1 MIHIYNVDNT
11 NFSVNGDCILFPS
24 SAEIN
29 VEINDQWQAEIVQ
42 PLDEEQRWKY
52 IKEGAVL
59 KMPSFNGEQLFRIKS
74 VSKTDTEV
82 TATAEPI
89 FMDSMGDCFLVDV
102 RPTDKTGQQALDIM
116 TAPNGK
122 YSGESNISTVNTA
135 YYQDKNLIEAINGDD
150 ENSFI
155 NRWGGEIEFD
165 NFTVKI
171 NYRLGEDRGIELRYG
186 KNIPVDGFTYEA
198 DISEIV
204 TRIYPKAY
212 NGHKMSGNG
221 YVDSLLID
229 NYPTVHATAVT
240 FSDVK
245 MREDAGDDDE
255 ENGVVI
261 CDNQE
266 ELDAALTQRCND
278 QFAAGIDKPK
288 VTINADMVLLAN
300 TEQYKDYKTL
310 ETVSLGD
317 TVHCINSHLGIKY
330 DARVIALT
338 YDSVLKQIES
348 VTIGDAEYNYF
359 NNLTSGVSVA
369 TANAATAANNAQAA
383 ANTADTAAKGANDAA
398 SAATE
403 AAEIAQTAAGNANTA
418 ADNADKATTAASN
431 AAKAANDAAAAAGTA
446 TGDASAATEAAKQA
460 AQAANTAAGAA
471 NSAAQGANTAKDA
484 ANTAADQATEAAGQ
498 ATDAATAANTAADNA
513 NSKASAAN
521 TAANSANSA
530 AAAANQAKQDADTAA
545 DSANAAAEQANSAA
559 GAATT
564 AATNATNAAKSAND
578 AADAATTAAGQANT
592 AKDAANTAAA
602 NANNKASTANT
613 AATAANNA
621 AKAANDAASAANT
634 AAGTAN
640 SAASAADSAADNAME
655 ATRNANGAAGSAN
668 TAATHANQA
677 AKDANDATDSANSA
691 ATNAIAATNTAQ
703 NSAADAQEATRNANS
718 AATAANNAAKAAN
731 DAISGN
737 KFTFSGG
744 VTGEDGTHRMA
755 TSWDGSRVIVG
766 VDNNAAVK
774 KLIAVGDAEVADTGW
789 IDAWASSNWR
799 SDTNFLTKIRKVG
812 RVVNIIIDLTARIN
826 LNISSESSAALV
838 LYSINSQMT
847 PSVWWQQPIHTV
859 QGKQVFLKMLQDGG
873 NGLNIRVWGEN
884 MTAGDRIMTTITY
897 MV

>member
-1 MIHIYNVDNT
+1 MIQIYELSNT
-11 NFSVNGDCILFPS
+11 NYNMNGDSVLLPMVAKL
-24 SAEIN
+24 SAQIN
-29 VEINDQWQAEIVQ
+29 SAWTATLTHPID
-42 PLDEEQRWKY
+42 DMGRWKY

-74 VSKTDTEV
+74 VSKTDTEI

-171 NYRLGEDRGIELRYG
+171 NYRLGEDRGVELRYG
-186 KNIPVDGFTYEA
+186 KNIPVDGFTYET

-212 NGHKMSGNG
+212 NGYTMSGNG
-221 YVDSLLID
+221 YVDSPLID
-229 NYPTVHATAVT
+229 NYPTAHATAVT

-446 TGDASAATEAAKQA
+446 TGDAAAATKAAEQA

-484 ANTAADQATEAAGQ
+484 ANTAADQAVAAAGQ
-498 ATDAATAANTAADNA
+498 ATAAASAANTAADNA
-513 NSKASAAN
+513 NSKANAAS

-530 AAAANQAKQDADTAA
+530 AEAANQAKQDADSAA
-545 DSANAAAEQANSAA
+545 DSANAAAEQANTAA
-559 GAATT
+559 GAANS
-564 AATNATNAAKSAND
+564 AATNAANATKNANNAAS
-578 AADAATTAAGQANT
+578 AATTAAGT
-592 AKDAANTAAA
+592 ANTAAT
-602 NANNKASTANT
+602 NANDKASAAST

-621 AKAANDAASAANT
+621 AKTANDAAGTANT
-634 AAGTAN
+634 AAGAAN
-640 SAASAADSAADNAME
+640 SAASAADSAADDAME
-655 ATRNANGAAGSAN
+655 ATRNANNAAGDAN
-668 TAATHANQA
+668 TAATHADWATEN
-677 AKDANDATDSANSA
+677 ANDAADSANSA
-691 ATNAIAATNTAQ
+691 AINAIAATNTAQ
-703 NSAADAQEATRNANS
+703 NSASDAQEATRNANS

-737 KFTFSGG
+737 KFTFSSG

-755 TSWDGSRVIVG
+755 TSWDGSRIIVG

-799 SDTNFLTKIRKVG
+799 SDTTFLTKTRKVG

-826 LNISSESSAALV
+826 LSISSESSAALV

-847 PSVWWQQPIHTV
+847 PSVWWQQPVHTV

-873 NGLNIRVWGEN
+873 NGLAIRVWGEN
-884 MTAGDRIMTTITY
+884 LTAGDRIMASITY

>member
-1 MIHIYNVDNT
+1 MIQIYELSNT
-11 NFSVNGDCILFPS
+11 NYNMNGDSVLLPMVAKL
-24 SAEIN
+24 SAQIN
-29 VEINDQWQAEIVQ
+29 SAWTATLTHPID
-42 PLDEEQRWKY
+42 DMGRWKY

-74 VSKTDTEV
+74 VSKTDTEI

-122 YSGESNISTVNTA
+122 YSGESNITAVNTA

-171 NYRLGEDRGIELRYG
+171 NYRLGEDRGVELRYG
-186 KNIPVDGFTYEA
+186 KNIPVDGFTYET

-212 NGHKMSGNG
+212 NGYTMSGNG
-221 YVDSLLID
+221 YVDSPLID
-229 NYPTVHATAVT
+229 NYPTVHAAAVT

-255 ENGVVI
+255 ENGIII
-261 CDNQE
+261 CDNQK

-300 TEQYKDYKTL
+300 TEQYKDYQML

-317 TVHCINSHLGIKY
+317 TIHCINNHLGIRY

-338 YDSVLKQIES
+338 YDSVLKRVES

-418 ADNADKATTAASN
+418 ADNADKATI
-431 AAKAANDAAAAAGTA
+431 
-446 TGDASAATEAAKQA
+446 
-460 AQAANTAAGAA
+460 
-471 NSAAQGANTAKDA
+471 
-484 ANTAADQATEAAGQ
+484 
-498 ATDAATAANTAADNA
+498 
-513 NSKASAAN
+513 
-521 TAANSANSA
+521 
-530 AAAANQAKQDADTAA
+530 
-545 DSANAAAEQANSAA
+545 
-559 GAATT
+559 
-564 AATNATNAAKSAND
+564 
-578 AADAATTAAGQANT
+578 
-592 AKDAANTAAA
+592 
-602 NANNKASTANT
+602 
-613 AATAANNA
+613 AANNA

-691 ATNAIAATNTAQ
+691 AINAIAATNTAQ

-799 SDTNFLTKIRKVG
+799 SDTTFLTKTRKVG

-826 LNISSESSAALV
+826 LNISNESSAALV
-838 LYSINSQMT
+838 LYNINSQMT

-873 NGLNIRVWGEN
+873 NGLAIRVWGEN
-884 MTAGDRIMTTITY
+884 LTAGDRIMATITY

>member
-1 MIHIYNVDNT
+1 MIQIYELSNT
-11 NFSVNGDCILFPS
+11 NYNMNGDSVLLPMVAKL
-24 SAEIN
+24 SAQIN
-29 VEINDQWQAEIVQ
+29 SAWTATLTHPID
-42 PLDEEQRWKY
+42 DMGRWKY

-74 VSKTDTEV
+74 VSKTDTEI

-171 NYRLGEDRGIELRYG
+171 NYRLGEDRGVELRYG
-186 KNIPVDGFTYEA
+186 KNIPVDGFAYET

-212 NGHKMSGNG
+212 NGYTMSGNG
-221 YVDSLLID
+221 YVDSPLID
-229 NYPTVHATAVT
+229 SYPTVHAAAIT

-255 ENGVVI
+255 ENGIII
-261 CDNQE
+261 CDNQT

-300 TEQYKDYKTL
+300 TEQYKDYQML

-317 TVHCINSHLGIKY
+317 TIHCINNHLGIRY

-338 YDSVLKQIES
+338 YDSVLKRVES

-369 TANAATAANNAQAA
+369 TANAATAASNAQAA

-398 SAATE
+398 QAAND
-403 AAEIAQTAAGNANTA
+403 AAGNAQTAAGNANTA
-418 ADNADKATTAASN
+418 ADNANKATTAAN
-431 AAKAANDAAAAAGTA
+431 QAAQAANDAAEAAGTA

-513 NSKASAAN
+513 NSK
-521 TAANSANSA
+521 
-530 AAAANQAKQDADTAA
+530 
-545 DSANAAAEQANSAA
+545 
-559 GAATT
+559 
-564 AATNATNAAKSAND
+564 
-578 AADAATTAAGQANT
+578 
-592 AKDAANTAAA
+592 
-602 NANNKASTANT
+602 
-613 AATAANNA
+613 
-621 AKAANDAASAANT
+621 ASAANT

-838 LYSINSQMT
+838 LYKINSQMT

>member
-24 SAEIN
+24 SAVIS
-29 VEINDQWQAEIVQ
+29 VKINDHWQSEIVQ
-42 PLDEEQRWKY
+42 PLDEENRWKY

-74 VSKTDTEV
+74 VSKTDTEI

-102 RPTDKTGQQALDIM
+102 RPTNKTGQQALDIM

-122 YSGESNISTVNTA
+122 YNGKSNISTVNTA

-150 ENSFI
+150 ENSFV

-171 NYRLGEDRGIELRYG
+171 NYRLGEDRGVELRYG
-186 KNIPVDGFTYEA
+186 KNIPVDGFTYET

-212 NGHKMSGNG
+212 NGHTMSGNG
-221 YVDSLLID
+221 YVDSPLID
-229 NYPTVHATAVT
+229 NYPIVHAASIT

-255 ENGVVI
+255 ENGVII
-261 CDNQE
+261 CDNQA
-266 ELDAALTQRCND
+266 ELDAALKQRCID
-278 QFAAGIDKPK
+278 QFSAGIDQPK
-288 VTINADMVLLAN
+288 VTMNADMVLLAN
-300 TEQYKDYKTL
+300 TEQYKDYQML

-317 TVHCINSHLGIKY
+317 TIHCINNHLGIRY

-338 YDSVLKQIES
+338 YDSVLKRVES

-383 ANTADTAAKGANDAA
+383 ANTADTAAKGANEAA
-398 SAATE
+398 AAATE
-403 AAEIAQTAAGNANTA
+403 AAGNAQTAAGNANTA
-418 ADNADKATTAASN
+418 ADNANKATTAAN
-431 AAKAANDAAAAAGTA
+431 EAAQAANDAAEAAGTA

-498 ATDAATAANTAADNA
+498 AIDAATAANTAADNA

-530 AAAANQAKQDADTAA
+530 AEAANQAKQDADSAA

-559 GAATT
+559 GAAAT

>member
-212 NGHKMSGNG
+212 NGYTMSGNG
-221 YVDSLLID
+221 YVDSPLID

-446 TGDASAATEAAKQA
+446 TGDAAAATKAAEQA

-471 NSAAQGANTAKDA
+471 NSAA
-484 ANTAADQATEAAGQ
+484 
-498 ATDAATAANTAADNA
+498 
-513 NSKASAAN
+513 
-521 TAANSANSA
+521 
-530 AAAANQAKQDADTAA
+530 
-545 DSANAAAEQANSAA
+545 
-559 GAATT
+559 
-564 AATNATNAAKSAND
+564 TNAANATKNANN
-578 AADAATTAAGQANT
+578 AASAATTAAGT
-592 AKDAANTAAA
+592 ANTAAT
-602 NANNKASTANT
+602 NANDKASAAST

-621 AKAANDAASAANT
+621 AKAANDAASTAKS

-640 SAASAADSAADNAME
+640 TAASAADSAADDAME

>member
-1 MIHIYNVDNT
+1 MIQIYELSNT
-11 NFSVNGDCILFPS
+11 NYNMNGDSVLLPMVAKL
-24 SAEIN
+24 SAQIN
-29 VEINDQWQAEIVQ
+29 SAWTATLTHPID
-42 PLDEEQRWKY
+42 DMGRWKY

-74 VSKTDTEV
+74 VSKTDTEI

-155 NRWGGEIEFD
+155 NCWGGEIEFD

-171 NYRLGEDRGIELRYG
+171 NYRLGEDRGVELRYG
-186 KNIPVDGFTYEA
+186 KNIPVDGFTYET

-221 YVDSLLID
+221 YVDSPLID
-229 NYPTVHATAVT
+229 SYPTVHAVAIT

-255 ENGVVI
+255 ENGVII
-261 CDNQE
+261 CDNQA
-266 ELDAALTQRCND
+266 ELDAALKQRCID
-278 QFAAGIDKPK
+278 QFSTGIDQPK

-300 TEQYKDYKTL
+300 TEQYRDYQVL

-317 TVHCINSHLGIKY
+317 TIHCINNHLGIRY

-338 YDSVLKQIES
+338 YDSVLKRVES

-369 TANAATAANNAQAA
+369 TANASAAAGNAQAA
-383 ANTADTAAKGANDAA
+383 ANTADTAAKGAN
-398 SAATE
+398 E
-403 AAEIAQTAAGNANTA
+403 AAGNAQTAAGNANTA
-418 ADNADKATTAASN
+418 ADNANKATTAAN
-431 AAKAANDAAAAAGTA
+431 EAAQAANDAAEAAGTA

-460 AQAANTAAGAA
+460 AQAANTAAGVA

-513 NSKASAAN
+513 NNKASA
-521 TAANSANSA
+521 
-530 AAAANQAKQDADTAA
+530 
-545 DSANAAAEQANSAA
+545 
-559 GAATT
+559 
-564 AATNATNAAKSAND
+564 
-578 AADAATTAAGQANT
+578 
-592 AKDAANTAAA
+592 
-602 NANNKASTANT
+602 ANT

-621 AKAANDAASAANT
+621 AKAANDAASTAKS

-640 SAASAADSAADNAME
+640 TAASAAHSAADDAME

>member
-74 VSKTDTEV
+74 VSKTDTEI

-89 FMDSMGDCFLVDV
+89 FMDAMGDCFLVDV
-102 RPTDKTGQQALDIM
+102 RPTNKTGQQALDIM

-122 YSGESNISTVNTA
+122 YHGQSNISTVNTA

-165 NFTVKI
+165 NFTIKI
-171 NYRLGEDRGIELRYG
+171 NYRLGEDRGVELRYG

-221 YVDSLLID
+221 YVDSPLID
-229 NYPTVHATAVT
+229 NYPTVHAVAIT

-255 ENGVVI
+255 ENGVII
-261 CDNQE
+261 CDNQA
-266 ELDAALTQRCND
+266 ELDAALKQRCID
-278 QFAAGIDKPK
+278 QFSTGIDQPK

-300 TEQYKDYKTL
+300 TEQYKDYQIL

-317 TVHCINSHLGIKY
+317 TIHCVNSHLGIKY

-338 YDSVLKQIES
+338 YDSVLKRVES

-398 SAATE
+398 SAANE
-403 AAEIAQTAAGNANTA
+403 AAGNAQTAAGNANTA
-418 ADNADKATTAASN
+418 ADNANKATTAAN
-431 AAKAANDAAAAAGTA
+431 EAAQAANDAAEAAGTA

-460 AQAANTAAGAA
+460 AQAANTAAGV
-471 NSAAQGANTAKDA
+471 
-484 ANTAADQATEAAGQ
+484 
-498 ATDAATAANTAADNA
+498 
-513 NSKASAAN
+513 
-521 TAANSANSA
+521 
-530 AAAANQAKQDADTAA
+530 
-545 DSANAAAEQANSAA
+545 
-559 GAATT
+559 
-564 AATNATNAAKSAND
+564 
-578 AADAATTAAGQANT
+578 
-592 AKDAANTAAA
+592 
-602 NANNKASTANT
+602 
-613 AATAANNA
+613 
-621 AKAANDAASAANT
+621 
-634 AAGTAN
+634 
-640 SAASAADSAADNAME
+640 
-655 ATRNANGAAGSAN
+655 
-668 TAATHANQA
+668 
-677 AKDANDATDSANSA
+677 
-691 ATNAIAATNTAQ
+691 
-703 NSAADAQEATRNANS
+703 ANS

-755 TSWDGSRVIVG
+755 MSWNGSRVIAG

-774 KLIAVGDAEVADTGW
+774 QLIAVGDTEVADTGW

-838 LYSINSQMT
+838 LYNINSQMT

>member
-24 SAEIN
+24 SAVIS
-29 VEINDQWQAEIVQ
+29 VKINDHWQSEIVQ
-42 PLDEEQRWKY
+42 PLDEENRWKY

-74 VSKTDTEV
+74 VSKTDTEI

-171 NYRLGEDRGIELRYG
+171 NYRLGEDRGVELRYG
-186 KNIPVDGFTYEA
+186 KNIPVDGFTYET

-212 NGHKMSGNG
+212 NGYTMSGNG
-221 YVDSLLID
+221 YVDSPLID
-229 NYPTVHATAVT
+229 NYPTVHAAAIT

-255 ENGVVI
+255 ENGIII
-261 CDNQE
+261 CDNQT

-300 TEQYKDYKTL
+300 TEQYKDYQIL

-317 TVHCINSHLGIKY
+317 AIHCVNSHLGIKY
-330 DARVIALT
+330 NARVIALT
-338 YDSVLKQIES
+338 YDSVLKRVES

-383 ANTADTAAKGANDAA
+383 ANTADTAAKGANEAA
-398 SAATE
+398 AAATE
-403 AAEIAQTAAGNANTA
+403 AASNAQTAAGNANSA
-418 ADNADKATTAASN
+418 ADNADKATTAANN

-498 ATDAATAANTAADNA
+498 AIDAATAANTAADNA
-513 NSKASAAN
+513 NSKA
-521 TAANSANSA
+521 
-530 AAAANQAKQDADTAA
+530 
-545 DSANAAAEQANSAA
+545 NAAS
-559 GAATT
+559 
-564 AATNATNAAKSAND
+564 
-578 AADAATTAAGQANT
+578 
-592 AKDAANTAAA
+592 
-602 NANNKASTANT
+602 T

-621 AKAANDAASAANT
+621 AKAANDAASTAKS

-640 SAASAADSAADNAME
+640 TAASAADSAADDAME

-744 VTGEDGTHRMA
+744 VTGEDGAHRMA

-799 SDTNFLTKIRKVG
+799 SDMNFLTKIRKVG

-838 LYSINSQMT
+838 LYNINSQMT

>member
-171 NYRLGEDRGIELRYG
+171 NYRLGEDRGVELRYG
-186 KNIPVDGFTYEA
+186 KNIPVGGFTYEA
-198 DISEIV
+198 DISEVV

-212 NGHKMSGNG
+212 NGHAMSGNG
-221 YVDSLLID
+221 YVDSPLID
-229 NYPTVHATAVT
+229 SYPTVHAVAIT

-255 ENGVVI
+255 ENGIII
-261 CDNQE
+261 CDNQT

-317 TVHCINSHLGIKY
+317 TVHCINSHLGIRY

-338 YDSVLKQIES
+338 YDSVLKRVES

-369 TANAATAANNAQAA
+369 TANAATAASNAQAA

-398 SAATE
+398 QAAND
-403 AAEIAQTAAGNANTA
+403 AAGNAQTAAGNANTA
-418 ADNADKATTAASN
+418 ADNANKATTAAN
-431 AAKAANDAAAAAGTA
+431 QAAQAANDAAEAAGTA

-498 ATDAATAANTAADNA
+498 AADAATAANTAADNA

-530 AAAANQAKQDADTAA
+530 AAAANQAKQDADSAA

-559 GAATT
+559 GAAAT

-578 AADAATTAAGQANT
+578 AADAATTAAG
-592 AKDAANTAAA
+592 AANTAAA
-602 NANNKASTANT
+602 NANDKASTANT

-755 TSWDGSRVIVG
+755 SSWDGSRVIVG

-826 LNISSESSAALV
+826 LSISSESSAALV

>member
-1 MIHIYNVDNT
+1 MIRIYNVDNT

-102 RPTDKTGQQALDIM
+102 RPTNKTGQQALDIM

-122 YSGESNISTVNTA
+122 YHGQSNISTVNTA

-229 NYPTVHATAVT
+229 SYPTVHAVAIT

-255 ENGVVI
+255 ENGVII
-261 CDNQE
+261 CDNQA
-266 ELDAALTQRCND
+266 ELDAALKQRCID
-278 QFAAGIDKPK
+278 QFSTGIDQPK

-300 TEQYKDYKTL
+300 TEQYKDYQML

-317 TVHCINSHLGIKY
+317 TIHCINNHLGIRY

-338 YDSVLKQIES
+338 YDSVLKRVES

-369 TANAATAANNAQAA
+369 TANASMAASNAQAA

-398 SAATE
+398 SAANE
-403 AAEIAQTAAGNANTA
+403 AAGNAQTAAGNANTA
-418 ADNADKATTAASN
+418 ADNANKATTAAN
-431 AAKAANDAAAAAGTA
+431 EAAQAANDAAEAAGTA

-484 ANTAADQATEAAGQ
+484 ANTAADQAATAAGQ
-498 ATDAATAANTAADNA
+498 AT
-513 NSKASAAN
+513 SAA
-521 TAANSANSA
+521 S
-530 AAAANQAKQDADTAA
+530 
-545 DSANAAAEQANSAA
+545 
-559 GAATT
+559 
-564 AATNATNAAKSAND
+564 
-578 AADAATTAAGQANT
+578 
-592 AKDAANTAAA
+592 AANTAAA
-602 NANNKASTANT
+602 NANDKANAANT

-621 AKAANDAASAANT
+621 AKAANDAARAANT

-691 ATNAIAATNTAQ
+691 AINAIAATNTAQ

-774 KLIAVGDAEVADTGW
+774 ELIAVGDAEVADTGW

-838 LYSINSQMT
+838 LYKINSQMT

>member
-1 MIHIYNVDNT
+1 MIQIYELSNT
-11 NFSVNGDCILFPS
+11 NYNMNGDSVLLPMVAKL
-24 SAEIN
+24 SAQIN
-29 VEINDQWQAEIVQ
+29 SAWTATLTHPID
-42 PLDEEQRWKY
+42 DMGRWKY

-171 NYRLGEDRGIELRYG
+171 NYRLGEDRGVELRHG
-186 KNIPVDGFTYEA
+186 KNIPVDGFTYET

-255 ENGVVI
+255 ENGVII
-261 CDNQE
+261 CDNQA
-266 ELDAALTQRCND
+266 ELDAALKQRCID
-278 QFAAGIDKPK
+278 QFSTGIDQPK

-300 TEQYKDYKTL
+300 TEQYKDYQML

-317 TVHCINSHLGIKY
+317 TIHCINNHLGIRY

-338 YDSVLKQIES
+338 YDSVLKRVES

-369 TANAATAANNAQAA
+369 TANAATAASNAQAA

-398 SAATE
+398 QAAND
-403 AAEIAQTAAGNANTA
+403 AAGNAQTAAGSANTA
-418 ADNADKATTAASN
+418 ADNANKATTAAN
-431 AAKAANDAAAAAGTA
+431 QAAQAANDAAEAAGTA

-484 ANTAADQATEAAGQ
+484 ANTAADQATTAAGQ
-498 ATDAATAANTAADNA
+498 ATSAASAANTAADNA
-513 NSKASAAN
+513 NSKANAAS

-530 AAAANQAKQDADTAA
+530 AEAANQAKQDADSAA

-578 AADAATTAAGQANT
+578 AADAATTAAG
-592 AKDAANTAAA
+592 AANTAAA
-602 NANNKASTANT
+602 NANDKASTANT

-789 IDAWASSNWR
+789 IGSWASSNWV
-799 SDTNFLTKIRKVG
+799 SDGSVSFLATTRRIG
-812 RVVNIIIDLTARIN
+812 NIVCIIFDLTARIN
-826 LNISSESSAALV
+826 ITCPNEGQAKLV
-838 LYSINSQMT
+838 IYQINSGMK
-847 PSVWWQQPIHTV
+847 PSQSWYQPITSF
-859 QGKQVFLKMLQDGG
+859 QGRNHVLFITEDTS
-873 NGLNIRVWGEN
+873 NGLCIKIFGDNLS
-884 MTAGDRIMTTITY
+884 AGDRISGILTY

>member
-1 MIHIYNVDNT
+1 MIQIYELSNT
-11 NFSVNGDCILFPS
+11 NYNMNGDSVLLPMVAKL
-24 SAEIN
+24 SAQIN
-29 VEINDQWQAEIVQ
+29 SAWTATLTHPID
-42 PLDEEQRWKY
+42 DMGRWKY

-74 VSKTDTEV
+74 VSKTDTEI

-122 YSGESNISTVNTA
+122 YSGESNITAVNTA

-171 NYRLGEDRGIELRYG
+171 NYRLGEDRGVELRYG
-186 KNIPVDGFTYEA
+186 KNIPVDGFTYET

-212 NGHKMSGNG
+212 NGYTMSGNG
-221 YVDSLLID
+221 YVDSPLID
-229 NYPTVHATAVT
+229 NYPTVHAAAVT

-255 ENGVVI
+255 ENGIII
-261 CDNQE
+261 CDNQK

-300 TEQYKDYKTL
+300 TEQYKDYQML

-317 TVHCINSHLGIKY
+317 TIHCINNHLGIRY

-338 YDSVLKQIES
+338 YDSVLKRVES

-418 ADNADKATTAASN
+418 ADNADKATI
-431 AAKAANDAAAAAGTA
+431 
-446 TGDASAATEAAKQA
+446 
-460 AQAANTAAGAA
+460 
-471 NSAAQGANTAKDA
+471 
-484 ANTAADQATEAAGQ
+484 
-498 ATDAATAANTAADNA
+498 
-513 NSKASAAN
+513 
-521 TAANSANSA
+521 
-530 AAAANQAKQDADTAA
+530 
-545 DSANAAAEQANSAA
+545 
-559 GAATT
+559 
-564 AATNATNAAKSAND
+564 
-578 AADAATTAAGQANT
+578 
-592 AKDAANTAAA
+592 
-602 NANNKASTANT
+602 
-613 AATAANNA
+613 AANNA

-691 ATNAIAATNTAQ
+691 AINAIAATNTAQ
-703 NSAADAQEATRNANS
+703 NSAADAQKATRNANS

-744 VTGEDGTHRMA
+744 VKGEDGTHRMA

-789 IDAWASSNWR
+789 IGAWASSNWR
-799 SDTNFLTKIRKVG
+799 SDTNFLAKSRKVG
-812 RVVNIIIDLTARIN
+812 RIVNIIIDLTARIN
-826 LNISSESSAALV
+826 LNISSESSAVLV

-873 NGLNIRVWGEN
+873 NGLAIKVWGEN
-884 MTAGDRIMTTITY
+884 ITAGDRIMTTITY

>member
-24 SAEIN
+24 SAVIS
-29 VEINDQWQAEIVQ
+29 VKINDHWQSEIVQ
-42 PLDEEQRWKY
+42 PLDEESRWKY

-74 VSKTDTEV
+74 VSKTDTEI

-122 YSGESNISTVNTA
+122 YSGESNITTVNTA

-171 NYRLGEDRGIELRYG
+171 NYRLGEDRGVELRYG
-186 KNIPVDGFTYEA
+186 KNIPVDGFTYET

-212 NGHKMSGNG
+212 NGYTMSGNG
-221 YVDSLLID
+221 YVDSPLID
-229 NYPTVHATAVT
+229 NYPTVHATAIT

-255 ENGVVI
+255 ENGIII
-261 CDNQE
+261 CDNQA

-278 QFAAGIDKPK
+278 QFAAGVDKPK

-330 DARVIALT
+330 DARVLALT
-338 YDSVLKQIES
+338 YDSVLKRVES

-403 AAEIAQTAAGNANTA
+403 AAESAQTAAGNANAA
-418 ADNADKATTAASN
+418 ADNADKATTAANN

-446 TGDASAATEAAKQA
+446 TGDAAAATEAAEQA

-484 ANTAADQATEAAGQ
+484 ANTAADQATTAAGQ
-498 ATDAATAANTAADNA
+498 ATAAASAANTAADNA
-513 NSKASAAN
+513 NSKANAAN

-530 AAAANQAKQDADTAA
+530 AEAANQAKQDADSAA
-545 DSANAAAEQANSAA
+545 DSANAAAEQANTAA
-559 GAATT
+559 GAANS
-564 AATNATNAAKSAND
+564 AATNAANATKNANNAAA
-578 AADAATTAAGQANT
+578 AATTAAGT
-592 AKDAANTAAA
+592 ANTAAT
-602 NANNKASTANT
+602 NANDKASAAST

-621 AKAANDAASAANT
+621 AKAANDAASTAKS

-640 SAASAADSAADNAME
+640 NAASAAASAADNAME
-655 ATRNANGAAGSAN
+655 ATRNANNAAGDAN
-668 TAATHANQA
+668 TAATHADWATEN
-677 AKDANDATDSANSA
+677 ANDAADSANSA
-691 ATNAIAATNTAQ
+691 AINAISATNTAQ
-703 NSAADAQEATRNANS
+703 NSASDAQEATRNANS

-755 TSWDGSRVIVG
+755 SSWDGSRVIVG

-789 IDAWASSNWR
+789 IDSWASSNWR
-799 SDTNFLTKIRKVG
+799 SDPTFITKIRKVG
-812 RVVNIIIDLTARIN
+812 RVVNLIIDLTARIN
-826 LNISSESSAALV
+826 LNISNESSAALV
-838 LYSINSQMT
+838 LYNINSQMT

-873 NGLNIRVWGEN
+873 NGLAIRVWGEN
-884 MTAGDRIMTTITY
+884 LTAGDRIMATITY

>member
-1 MIHIYNVDNT
+1 MIQIYELSNT
-11 NFSVNGDCILFPS
+11 NYNMNGDSVLLPMVAKL
-24 SAEIN
+24 SAQIN
-29 VEINDQWQAEIVQ
+29 SAWTATLTHPID
-42 PLDEEQRWKY
+42 DMGRWKY

-102 RPTDKTGQQALDIM
+102 RPTNKTGQQALDIM

-122 YSGESNISTVNTA
+122 YHGQSNISTVNTA

-171 NYRLGEDRGIELRYG
+171 NYRLGEDRGVELRYG
-186 KNIPVDGFTYEA
+186 KNIPVGGFTYEA
-198 DISEIV
+198 DISEVV

-212 NGHKMSGNG
+212 NGHAMSGNG
-221 YVDSLLID
+221 YVDSPLID
-229 NYPTVHATAVT
+229 SYPTVHAVAIT

-255 ENGVVI
+255 ENGVII
-261 CDNQE
+261 CDNQA
-266 ELDAALTQRCND
+266 ELDAALTKRCND
-278 QFAAGIDKPK
+278 QFAAGVDQPK

-300 TEQYKDYKTL
+300 TEQYKDYQML

-317 TVHCINSHLGIKY
+317 TIHCINNHLGIRY

-338 YDSVLKQIES
+338 YDSVLKRVES

-369 TANAATAANNAQAA
+369 TANASMAASNAQAA

-398 SAATE
+398 SAANE
-403 AAEIAQTAAGNANTA
+403 AASNAQTAAGNANTA
-418 ADNADKATTAASN
+418 ADNANKATTAAN
-431 AAKAANDAAAAAGTA
+431 QAAQAANDAAEAAGTA

-484 ANTAADQATEAAGQ
+484 ANTAADQAATAAGQ
-498 ATDAATAANTAADNA
+498 AT
-513 NSKASAAN
+513 SAA
-521 TAANSANSA
+521 S
-530 AAAANQAKQDADTAA
+530 
-545 DSANAAAEQANSAA
+545 
-559 GAATT
+559 
-564 AATNATNAAKSAND
+564 
-578 AADAATTAAGQANT
+578 
-592 AKDAANTAAA
+592 AANTAAA
-602 NANNKASTANT
+602 NANDKASAANT

-621 AKAANDAASAANT
+621 AKAANDAARAANT

-691 ATNAIAATNTAQ
+691 AINAIAATNTAQ

-774 KLIAVGDAEVADTGW
+774 KLIAVGDTEVADTGW

-838 LYSINSQMT
+838 LYNINSQMT

-873 NGLNIRVWGEN
+873 NGLAIKVWGEN

>member
-24 SAEIN
+24 SAVIS
-29 VEINDQWQAEIVQ
+29 VKINDHWQSEIVQ
-42 PLDEEQRWKY
+42 PLDKENRWKY

-74 VSKTDTEV
+74 VSKTDTEI

-102 RPTDKTGQQALDIM
+102 RPTNKTGQQALDIM

-122 YSGESNISTVNTA
+122 YSGESNITTVNTA

-171 NYRLGEDRGIELRYG
+171 NYRLGEDRGVELRYG
-186 KNIPVDGFTYEA
+186 KNIPVDGFTYET

-212 NGHKMSGNG
+212 NGHTMSGNG
-221 YVDSLLID
+221 YVDSPLID
-229 NYPTVHATAVT
+229 NYPTVHAASIT

-255 ENGVVI
+255 ENGIII
-261 CDNQE
+261 CDNQK
-266 ELDAALTQRCND
+266 ELDAVLTQRCND
-278 QFAAGIDKPK
+278 QFAAGVDKPK

-317 TVHCINSHLGIKY
+317 TIHCINSHLGIKY

-338 YDSVLKQIES
+338 YDSVLKRVES

-431 AAKAANDAAAAAGTA
+431 AAKAANEAAAAAGTA
-446 TGDASAATEAAKQA
+446 TGDAAAATEAAEQA

-484 ANTAADQATEAAGQ
+484 ANTAADQATTAAGQ
-498 ATDAATAANTAADNA
+498 ATAAASAANTAADNA
-513 NSKASAAN
+513 NSKANAAN

-530 AAAANQAKQDADTAA
+530 AEAANQAKQDADSAA
-545 DSANAAAEQANSAA
+545 DSANAAAEQANTAA
-559 GAATT
+559 GAASS
-564 AATNATNAAKSAND
+564 AATNAANATKNAND
-578 AADAATTAAGQANT
+578 AASAATTAAGQANT
-592 AKDAANTAAA
+592 AAT
-602 NANNKASTANT
+602 NANDKASTANT

-621 AKAANDAASAANT
+621 AKAANDAAGTANT
-634 AAGTAN
+634 AAGAAN
-640 SAASAADSAADNAME
+640 SAASAADSAADDAME
-655 ATRNANGAAGSAN
+655 ATRNANNAAG
-668 TAATHANQA
+668 
-677 AKDANDATDSANSA
+677 D
-691 ATNAIAATNTAQ
+691 
-703 NSAADAQEATRNANS
+703 ANS

-755 TSWDGSRVIVG
+755 SSWDGSRVIVG

-774 KLIAVGDAEVADTGW
+774 ELIAVGDAEVADTGW

-799 SDTNFLTKIRKVG
+799 SDTNFLTKTRKVG
-812 RVVNIIIDLTARIN
+812 RVVNIIIDLTARID
-826 LNISSESSAALV
+826 LNISSESSALLV
-838 LYSINSQMT
+838 LYRINSQMT
-847 PSVWWQQPIHTV
+847 PSVWWQQPVHTV

-873 NGLNIRVWGEN
+873 NGLAIRVWGEN
-884 MTAGDRIMTTITY
+884 LTAGDRIMATITY

>member
-1 MIHIYNVDNT
+1 MIQIYELSNT
-11 NFSVNGDCILFPS
+11 NYNMNGDSVLLPMVAKL
-24 SAEIN
+24 SAQIN
-29 VEINDQWQAEIVQ
+29 SAWTATLTHPID
-42 PLDEEQRWKY
+42 DMGRWKY

-74 VSKTDTEV
+74 VSKTDTEI

-171 NYRLGEDRGIELRYG
+171 NYRLGEDRGVELRYG
-186 KNIPVDGFTYEA
+186 KNIPVDGFTYET

-212 NGHKMSGNG
+212 NGYTMSGNG
-221 YVDSLLID
+221 YVDSPLID
-229 NYPTVHATAVT
+229 NYPTVHATAIT

-261 CDNQE
+261 CDNQT
-266 ELDAALTQRCND
+266 ELDAALKQRCID
-278 QFAAGIDKPK
+278 QFSTGIDQPK

-300 TEQYKDYKTL
+300 TEQYKDYQIL

-317 TVHCINSHLGIKY
+317 TIHCVNSHLGIKY

-338 YDSVLKQIES
+338 YDSVLKRVES
-348 VTIGDAEYNYF
+348 VTIGDTEYNYF

-398 SAATE
+398 QAAND
-403 AAEIAQTAAGNANTA
+403 AAGNAQTAAGNANTA
-418 ADNADKATTAASN
+418 ADNANKATTAAN
-431 AAKAANDAAAAAGTA
+431 QAAQAANDAAEAAGTA

-513 NSKASAAN
+513 NSKA
-521 TAANSANSA
+521 
-530 AAAANQAKQDADTAA
+530 
-545 DSANAAAEQANSAA
+545 NA
-559 GAATT
+559 
-564 AATNATNAAKSAND
+564 
-578 AADAATTAAGQANT
+578 
-592 AKDAANTAAA
+592 
-602 NANNKASTANT
+602 ANT

-621 AKAANDAASAANT
+621 AKTANDAAGTANT
-634 AAGTAN
+634 AAGAAN

-755 TSWDGSRVIVG
+755 MSWNGSRVIAG

-774 KLIAVGDAEVADTGW
+774 QLIAVGDAEVADTGW

-812 RVVNIIIDLTARIN
+812 RVVCIILDLTARIN

-838 LYSINSQMT
+838 LYNINSQMT
-847 PSVWWQQPIHTV
+847 PSVWWQQPVHTV

-884 MTAGDRIMTTITY
+884 ITAGDRIMTTITY

>member
-1 MIHIYNVDNT
+1 MIQIYELSNT
-11 NFSVNGDCILFPS
+11 NYNMNGDSVLLPMVAKL
-24 SAEIN
+24 SAQIN
-29 VEINDQWQAEIVQ
+29 SAWTATLTHPID
-42 PLDEEQRWKY
+42 DMGRWKY

-74 VSKTDTEV
+74 VSKTDTEI

-122 YSGESNISTVNTA
+122 YSGESNITAVNTA

-171 NYRLGEDRGIELRYG
+171 NYRLGEDRGVELRYG
-186 KNIPVDGFTYEA
+186 KNIPVDGFTYET

-212 NGHKMSGNG
+212 NGYTMSGNG
-221 YVDSLLID
+221 YVDSPLID
-229 NYPTVHATAVT
+229 NYPTVHAAAVT

-255 ENGVVI
+255 ENGIII
-261 CDNQE
+261 CDNQK

-300 TEQYKDYKTL
+300 TEQYKDYQML

-317 TVHCINSHLGIKY
+317 TIHCINNHLGIRY

-338 YDSVLKQIES
+338 YDSVLKRVES

-418 ADNADKATTAASN
+418 ADNADKATIAANN

-446 TGDASAATEAAKQA
+446 TGDAAAATKAAEQA

-484 ANTAADQATEAAGQ
+484 ANTAADQAVAAAGQ
-498 ATDAATAANTAADNA
+498 ATAAASAANTAADNA
-513 NSKASAAN
+513 NSKANAAS

-530 AAAANQAKQDADTAA
+530 AAAANQAKQNADTAA

-559 GAATT
+559 GVATT

-578 AADAATTAAGQANT
+578 AADAATTAAG
-592 AKDAANTAAA
+592 AANTAAA
-602 NANNKASTANT
+602 NANDKASTAST

-640 SAASAADSAADNAME
+640 SAASAADSAADDAME

-755 TSWDGSRVIVG
+755 MSWNGSRVIAG

-774 KLIAVGDAEVADTGW
+774 QLIAVGDTEVADTGW

-799 SDTNFLTKIRKVG
+799 SDSNFLTKIRKVG

-826 LNISSESSAALV
+826 LNISNESSAALV
-838 LYSINSQMT
+838 LYNINSQMT
-847 PSVWWQQPIHTV
+847 PSVWWQQPVHTV
-859 QGKQVFLKMLQDGG
+859 QGKHVFLKMLQDGG

-884 MTAGDRIMTTITY
+884 LTAGDRIMTTITY

>member
-1 MIHIYNVDNT
+1 MIQIYELSNT
-11 NFSVNGDCILFPS
+11 NYNMNGDSVLLPMVAKL
-24 SAEIN
+24 SAQIN
-29 VEINDQWQAEIVQ
+29 SAWTATLTHPID
-42 PLDEEQRWKY
+42 DMGRWKY

-74 VSKTDTEV
+74 VSKTDTEIM
-82 TATAEPI
+82 ATAEPI

-155 NRWGGEIEFD
+155 NCWGGEIEFD

-240 FSDVK
+240 FSDIK

-255 ENGVVI
+255 ENGVII
-261 CDNQE
+261 CDNQA
-266 ELDAALTQRCND
+266 ELDAALKQRCID
-278 QFAAGIDKPK
+278 QFSTGIDQPK

-300 TEQYKDYKTL
+300 TEQYRDYQVL

-317 TVHCINSHLGIKY
+317 TIHCINNHLGIRY

-338 YDSVLKQIES
+338 YDSVLKRVES

-369 TANAATAANNAQAA
+369 TANASAAAGNAQAA
-383 ANTADTAAKGANDAA
+383 ANTADTAAKGAN
-398 SAATE
+398 E
-403 AAEIAQTAAGNANTA
+403 AAGNAQTAAGNANTA
-418 ADNADKATTAASN
+418 ADNANKATTAAN
-431 AAKAANDAAAAAGTA
+431 EAAQAANDAAEAAGTA

-460 AQAANTAAGAA
+460 AQAANTAAGVA

-513 NSKASAAN
+513 NNKASA
-521 TAANSANSA
+521 
-530 AAAANQAKQDADTAA
+530 
-545 DSANAAAEQANSAA
+545 
-559 GAATT
+559 
-564 AATNATNAAKSAND
+564 
-578 AADAATTAAGQANT
+578 
-592 AKDAANTAAA
+592 
-602 NANNKASTANT
+602 ANT

-621 AKAANDAASAANT
+621 AKAANDAASTAKS

-640 SAASAADSAADNAME
+640 TAASAAHSAADDAME

-826 LNISSESSAALV
+826 LSISSESSAALV
-838 LYSINSQMT
+838 LYRINSQMT
-847 PSVWWQQPIHTV
+847 PSVWWQQPVHTV

-873 NGLNIRVWGEN
+873 NGLAIRVWGEN
-884 MTAGDRIMTTITY
+884 LTAGDRIMASITY

>member
-102 RPTDKTGQQALDIM
+102 RPTNKTGQQALDIM
-116 TAPNGK
+116 TAPNSK
-122 YSGESNISTVNTA
+122 YHGQSNISTVNTA

-171 NYRLGEDRGIELRYG
+171 NYRLGEDRGVELRYG

-212 NGHKMSGNG
+212 NGYTMSGNG
-221 YVDSLLID
+221 YVDSPLID
-229 NYPTVHATAVT
+229 SYPTVHAVAIT

-255 ENGVVI
+255 ENGVII
-261 CDNQE
+261 CDNQA
-266 ELDAALTQRCND
+266 ELDAALKQRCID
-278 QFAAGIDKPK
+278 QFSTGIDQPK

-300 TEQYKDYKTL
+300 TEQYKDYQML

-317 TVHCINSHLGIKY
+317 TIHCINNHLGIRY

-338 YDSVLKQIES
+338 YDSVLKRVES

-369 TANAATAANNAQAA
+369 TANAATAASNAQAA

-398 SAATE
+398 QAAND
-403 AAEIAQTAAGNANTA
+403 AAGNAQTAAGNANTA
-418 ADNADKATTAASN
+418 ADNANKATTAAN
-431 AAKAANDAAAAAGTA
+431 QAAQAANDAAEAAGTA

-513 NSKASAAN
+513 NSKASA
-521 TAANSANSA
+521 
-530 AAAANQAKQDADTAA
+530 
-545 DSANAAAEQANSAA
+545 
-559 GAATT
+559 
-564 AATNATNAAKSAND
+564 
-578 AADAATTAAGQANT
+578 
-592 AKDAANTAAA
+592 
-602 NANNKASTANT
+602 ANT

>member
-11 NFSVNGDCILFPS
+11 NFSANGNCILFPS
-24 SAEIN
+24 SAVIS
-29 VEINDQWQAEIVQ
+29 VKINDYWQSEIVQ
-42 PLDEEQRWKY
+42 PLDEESRWKY

-102 RPTDKTGQQALDIM
+102 RPTKKTGQQALDIM

-122 YSGESNISTVNTA
+122 YHGQSNISTVNTA

-165 NFTVKI
+165 NFTIKI
-171 NYRLGEDRGIELRYG
+171 NYRLGEDRGVELRYG
-186 KNIPVDGFTYEA
+186 KNIPVDGFAYEA
-198 DISEIV
+198 DISEVV

-212 NGHKMSGNG
+212 NGYTMSGNG
-221 YVDSLLID
+221 YVDSTLID
-229 NYPTVHATAVT
+229 SYPTVHAASIT

-255 ENGVVI
+255 ENGVII
-261 CDNQE
+261 CDNQA
-266 ELDAALTQRCND
+266 ELDAALKQRCID
-278 QFAAGIDKPK
+278 QFSTGIDQPK

-300 TEQYKDYKTL
+300 TEQYKDYQIL

-317 TVHCINSHLGIKY
+317 TIHCVNSHLGIKY

-338 YDSVLKQIES
+338 YDSVLKRVES
-348 VTIGDAEYNYF
+348 VTIGDTEYNYF

-369 TANAATAANNAQAA
+369 TANASTAASNAQAA
-383 ANTADTAAKGANDAA
+383 ANTADTAAKAAND
-398 SAATE
+398 
-403 AAEIAQTAAGNANTA
+403 
-418 ADNADKATTAASN
+418 
-431 AAKAANDAAAAAGTA
+431 AAKAANDAAT
-446 TGDASAATEAAKQA
+446 
-460 AQAANTAAGAA
+460 
-471 NSAAQGANTAKDA
+471 
-484 ANTAADQATEAAGQ
+484 
-498 ATDAATAANTAADNA
+498 
-513 NSKASAAN
+513 
-521 TAANSANSA
+521 
-530 AAAANQAKQDADTAA
+530 
-545 DSANAAAEQANSAA
+545 
-559 GAATT
+559 
-564 AATNATNAAKSAND
+564 
-578 AADAATTAAGQANT
+578 
-592 AKDAANTAAA
+592 
-602 NANNKASTANT
+602 
-613 AATAANNA
+613 
-621 AKAANDAASAANT
+621 AANT

-640 SAASAADSAADNAME
+640 SAASAADSAADDAME
-655 ATRNANGAAGSAN
+655 ATRNANGAAGAAN

-691 ATNAIAATNTAQ
+691 TANATAAASTAQ

-744 VTGEDGTHRMA
+744 VKGEDGTHRMA

-774 KLIAVGDAEVADTGW
+774 KLIAVGDTEVADTGW

-812 RVVNIIIDLTARIN
+812 RIVNIIIDLTARIN

-873 NGLNIRVWGEN
+873 NGLAIRVWGEN

>member
-11 NFSVNGDCILFPS
+11 NFSANGNCILFPS
-24 SAEIN
+24 SAVIS
-29 VEINDQWQAEIVQ
+29 VKINDHWQSEIVQ

-74 VSKTDTEV
+74 VSKTDTEI

-102 RPTDKTGQQALDIM
+102 RPTNKTGQQALDIM

-122 YSGESNISTVNTA
+122 YSGESNITTVNTA

-171 NYRLGEDRGIELRYG
+171 NYRLGEDRGVELRYG
-186 KNIPVDGFTYEA
+186 KNIPVDGFTYET

-212 NGHKMSGNG
+212 NGYTMSGNG
-221 YVDSLLID
+221 YVDSPLID
-229 NYPTVHATAVT
+229 NYPTVHATAIT

-245 MREDAGDDDE
+245 MRKDAGDDDE
-255 ENGVVI
+255 ENGIII
-261 CDNQE
+261 CDNQA

-278 QFAAGIDKPK
+278 QFAAGVDKPK

-330 DARVIALT
+330 DARVLALT
-338 YDSVLKQIES
+338 YDSVLKRVES

-403 AAEIAQTAAGNANTA
+403 AAESAQTAAGNANAA
-418 ADNADKATTAASN
+418 ADNADKATTAANN

-446 TGDASAATEAAKQA
+446 TGDAAAATEAAEQA

-484 ANTAADQATEAAGQ
+484 ANTAADQATTAAGQ
-498 ATDAATAANTAADNA
+498 ATAAASAANTAADNA
-513 NSKASAAN
+513 NSKANAAN

-530 AAAANQAKQDADTAA
+530 AEAANQAKQDADSAA
-545 DSANAAAEQANSAA
+545 DSANAAAEQANTAA
-559 GAATT
+559 GAANS
-564 AATNATNAAKSAND
+564 AATNAANATKNANNAAA
-578 AADAATTAAGQANT
+578 AATTAAGT
-592 AKDAANTAAA
+592 ANTAAT
-602 NANNKASTANT
+602 NANDKASAAST

-621 AKAANDAASAANT
+621 AKAANDAASTAKS

-640 SAASAADSAADNAME
+640 NAASAAASAADNAME

-703 NSAADAQEATRNANS
+703 NSASDAQEATRNANS

-789 IDAWASSNWR
+789 IDSWASSNWR
-799 SDTNFLTKIRKVG
+799 SDPTFITKIRKVG
-812 RVVNIIIDLTARIN
+812 RVVNLIIDLTARIN
-826 LNISSESSAALV
+826 LNISNESSAALV
-838 LYSINSQMT
+838 LYNINSQMT
-847 PSVWWQQPIHTV
+847 PSVWWQQPVHTV

-873 NGLNIRVWGEN
+873 NGLAIRVWGEN
-884 MTAGDRIMTTITY
+884 LTAGDRIMATITY

>member
-74 VSKTDTEV
+74 VSKTDTEI

-102 RPTDKTGQQALDIM
+102 RPTNKTGQQALDIM

-171 NYRLGEDRGIELRYG
+171 NYRLGEDRGVELRYG
-186 KNIPVDGFTYEA
+186 KNIPVDGFAYET

-212 NGHKMSGNG
+212 NGYTMSGNG
-221 YVDSLLID
+221 YVDSPLID
-229 NYPTVHATAVT
+229 SYPTVHAAAVT

-255 ENGVVI
+255 ENGIII
-261 CDNQE
+261 CDNQA
-266 ELDAALTQRCND
+266 ELDAALKQRCID
-278 QFAAGIDKPK
+278 QFSTGIDQPK

-300 TEQYKDYKTL
+300 TEQYKDYQIL

-317 TVHCINSHLGIKY
+317 TIHCVNSHLGIKY

-338 YDSVLKQIES
+338 YDSVLKRVES

-369 TANAATAANNAQAA
+369 TANAATAASNAQAA

-398 SAATE
+398 QAAND
-403 AAEIAQTAAGNANTA
+403 AAGNAQTAAGSANTA
-418 ADNADKATTAASN
+418 ADNANKATTAAN
-431 AAKAANDAAAAAGTA
+431 QAAQAANDAAEAAGTA

-513 NSKASAAN
+513 NNKASAAN

-530 AAAANQAKQDADTAA
+530 AEAANQAKQDADTAA

-559 GAATT
+559 GAAAT

-578 AADAATTAAGQANT
+578 AADAATTAAG
-592 AKDAANTAAA
+592 AANSAAA
-602 NANNKASTANT
+602 NANDKASTANT

-640 SAASAADSAADNAME
+640 SAASAADSAADDAME
-655 ATRNANGAAGSAN
+655 ATRNANGAAGAAN

-884 MTAGDRIMTTITY
+884 LTAGDRIMATITY

>member
-1 MIHIYNVDNT
+1 MIQIYELSNT
-11 NFSVNGDCILFPS
+11 NYNMNGDSVLLPMVAKL
-24 SAEIN
+24 SAQIN
-29 VEINDQWQAEIVQ
+29 SAWTATLTHPID
-42 PLDEEQRWKY
+42 DMGRWKY

-74 VSKTDTEV
+74 VSKTDTEI

-89 FMDSMGDCFLVDV
+89 FMDAMGDCFLVDV
-102 RPTDKTGQQALDIM
+102 RPTNKTGQQALDIM
-116 TAPNGK
+116 TQPNGK
-122 YSGESNISTVNTA
+122 YHGESNITAVNTA

-171 NYRLGEDRGIELRYG
+171 NYRLGEDRGVELRYG
-186 KNIPVDGFTYEA
+186 KNIPVDGFTYET

-212 NGHKMSGNG
+212 NGYTMSGNG
-221 YVDSLLID
+221 YVDSPLID
-229 NYPTVHATAVT
+229 SYPTVHATAVT

-255 ENGVVI
+255 ENGIII
-261 CDNQE
+261 CDNQK

-300 TEQYKDYKTL
+300 TEQYKDYQML

-317 TVHCINSHLGIKY
+317 TIHCVNNHLGIRY

-338 YDSVLKQIES
+338 YDSVLKRVES

-403 AAEIAQTAAGNANTA
+403 AAESAQTAAGNANAA
-418 ADNADKATTAASN
+418 ADNADKATTAANN

-446 TGDASAATEAAKQA
+446 TGDAAAATEAAEQA

-484 ANTAADQATEAAGQ
+484 ANTAADQATTAAGQ
-498 ATDAATAANTAADNA
+498 ATAAASAANTAADNA
-513 NSKASAAN
+513 NSKANAAN

-530 AAAANQAKQDADTAA
+530 AEAANQAKQDADSAA
-545 DSANAAAEQANSAA
+545 DSANAAAEQANTAA
-559 GAATT
+559 GAASSAATT
-564 AATNATNAAKSAND
+564 AANATKNAND
-578 AADAATTAAGQANT
+578 AAAAATTAAGT
-592 AKDAANTAAA
+592 ANTAAT

-621 AKAANDAASAANT
+621 AKAANDAASTAKS

-640 SAASAADSAADNAME
+640 TAASEADSAANDAME

-755 TSWDGSRVIVG
+755 SSWDGSRVIVG

-774 KLIAVGDAEVADTGW
+774 ELIAVGDAEVADTGW

-799 SDTNFLTKIRKVG
+799 SDTNFLTKTRKVG

-847 PSVWWQQPIHTV
+847 PSVWWQQPVHTV

-873 NGLNIRVWGEN
+873 NGLAIRVWGEN
-884 MTAGDRIMTTITY
+884 LTAGDRIMATITY

>member
-1 MIHIYNVDNT
+1 MIQIYELSNT
-11 NFSVNGDCILFPS
+11 NYNMNGDSVLLPMVAKL
-24 SAEIN
+24 SAQIN
-29 VEINDQWQAEIVQ
+29 SAWTATLTHPID
-42 PLDEEQRWKY
+42 DMGRWKY

-74 VSKTDTEV
+74 VSKTDTEI

-122 YSGESNISTVNTA
+122 YSGESNITAVNTA

-171 NYRLGEDRGIELRYG
+171 NYRLGEDRGVELRYG
-186 KNIPVDGFTYEA
+186 KNIPVDGFTYET

-212 NGHKMSGNG
+212 NGYTMSGNG
-221 YVDSLLID
+221 YVDSPLID
-229 NYPTVHATAVT
+229 NYPTVHAAAVT

-255 ENGVVI
+255 ENGIII
-261 CDNQE
+261 CDNQK

-300 TEQYKDYKTL
+300 TEQYKDYQML

-317 TVHCINSHLGIKY
+317 TIHCINNHLGIRY

-338 YDSVLKQIES
+338 YDSVLKRVES

-418 ADNADKATTAASN
+418 ADNADKATI
-431 AAKAANDAAAAAGTA
+431 
-446 TGDASAATEAAKQA
+446 
-460 AQAANTAAGAA
+460 
-471 NSAAQGANTAKDA
+471 
-484 ANTAADQATEAAGQ
+484 
-498 ATDAATAANTAADNA
+498 
-513 NSKASAAN
+513 
-521 TAANSANSA
+521 
-530 AAAANQAKQDADTAA
+530 
-545 DSANAAAEQANSAA
+545 
-559 GAATT
+559 
-564 AATNATNAAKSAND
+564 
-578 AADAATTAAGQANT
+578 
-592 AKDAANTAAA
+592 
-602 NANNKASTANT
+602 
-613 AATAANNA
+613 AANNA

-691 ATNAIAATNTAQ
+691 AINAIAATNTAQ
-703 NSAADAQEATRNANS
+703 NSAADAQKATRNANS

-744 VTGEDGTHRMA
+744 VKGEDGTHRMA

-799 SDTNFLTKIRKVG
+799 SDTNFLTKSRKVG
-812 RVVNIIIDLTARIN
+812 RIVNIIIDLTARIN

-873 NGLNIRVWGEN
+873 NGLAIRVWGEN

>member
-1 MIHIYNVDNT
+1 MIQIYELSNT
-11 NFSVNGDCILFPS
+11 NYNMNGDSVLLPMVAKL
-24 SAEIN
+24 SAQIN
-29 VEINDQWQAEIVQ
+29 SAWTATLTHPID
-42 PLDEEQRWKY
+42 DMGRWKY

-74 VSKTDTEV
+74 VSKTDTEI

-122 YSGESNISTVNTA
+122 YSGESNITAVNTA

-171 NYRLGEDRGIELRYG
+171 NYRLGEDRGVELRYG
-186 KNIPVDGFTYEA
+186 KNIPVDGFTYET

-221 YVDSLLID
+221 YVDSPLID
-229 NYPTVHATAVT
+229 SYPTVHAVAIT

-255 ENGVVI
+255 ENGVII
-261 CDNQE
+261 CDNQA
-266 ELDAALTQRCND
+266 ELDAALKQRCID
-278 QFAAGIDKPK
+278 QFSTGIDQPK

-300 TEQYKDYKTL
+300 TEQYRDYQVL

-317 TVHCINSHLGIKY
+317 TIHCVNSHLGIKY

-338 YDSVLKQIES
+338 YDSVLKRVES

-369 TANAATAANNAQAA
+369 TANASAAAGNAQAA
-383 ANTADTAAKGANDAA
+383 ANTADTAAKGAN
-398 SAATE
+398 E
-403 AAEIAQTAAGNANTA
+403 AAGNAQTAAGNANTA
-418 ADNADKATTAASN
+418 ADNANKATTAAN
-431 AAKAANDAAAAAGTA
+431 QAAQAANDAAEAAGTA

-484 ANTAADQATEAAGQ
+484 ANTAADQATE
-498 ATDAATAANTAADNA
+498 
-513 NSKASAAN
+513 
-521 TAANSANSA
+521 
-530 AAAANQAKQDADTAA
+530 
-545 DSANAAAEQANSAA
+545 
-559 GAATT
+559 
-564 AATNATNAAKSAND
+564 
-578 AADAATTAAGQANT
+578 AAGQANT

-640 SAASAADSAADNAME
+640 SAASAADSAADDAME

-873 NGLNIRVWGEN
+873 NGLAIRVWGEN

>member
-1 MIHIYNVDNT
+1 MIQIYELSNT
-11 NFSVNGDCILFPS
+11 NYNMNGDSVLLPMVAKL
-24 SAEIN
+24 SAQIN
-29 VEINDQWQAEIVQ
+29 SAWTATLTHPID
-42 PLDEEQRWKY
+42 DMGRWKY

-102 RPTDKTGQQALDIM
+102 RPTNKTGQQALDIM

-122 YSGESNISTVNTA
+122 YSGESNITTVNTA

-171 NYRLGEDRGIELRYG
+171 NYRLGEDRGVELRYG

-229 NYPTVHATAVT
+229 SYPTVHAVAIT

-255 ENGVVI
+255 ENGVII
-261 CDNQE
+261 CDNQA
-266 ELDAALTQRCND
+266 ELDAALKQRCID
-278 QFAAGIDKPK
+278 QFSTGIDQPK

-300 TEQYKDYKTL
+300 TEQYKDYQML

-317 TVHCINSHLGIKY
+317 TIHCINNHLGIRY

-338 YDSVLKQIES
+338 YDSVLKRVES

-369 TANAATAANNAQAA
+369 TANAATAASNAQAA

-398 SAATE
+398 SAANE
-403 AAEIAQTAAGNANTA
+403 AASNAQTAAGNANTA
-418 ADNADKATTAASN
+418 ADNANKATTAAN
-431 AAKAANDAAAAAGTA
+431 QAAQAANDAAEAAGTA

-471 NSAAQGANTAKDA
+471 NSAAQGANTA
-484 ANTAADQATEAAGQ
+484 ADQATEAAGQ
-498 ATDAATAANTAADNA
+498 AADAATAANTAADNA

-578 AADAATTAAGQANT
+578 AAAAATTAAGQANS

-621 AKAANDAASAANT
+621 AKAANDAARAANT

-640 SAASAADSAADNAME
+640 SAASAADSAADDAME
-655 ATRNANGAAGSAN
+655 ATRNANNAAGAAN
-668 TAATHANQA
+668 TAATHADQA
-677 AKDANDATDSANSA
+677 TEDANDAAGAANTATANATA
-691 ATNAIAATNTAQ
+691 AASTAQ

-789 IDAWASSNWR
+789 IDAWVSSNWR
-799 SDTNFLTKIRKVG
+799 SDTTFLAKTRKVG

-826 LNISSESSAALV
+826 LNISNESSALLV
-838 LYSINSQMT
+838 LYKINSQMT
-847 PSVWWQQPIHTV
+847 PSVWWQQPVHTV
-859 QGKQVFLKMLQDGG
+859 QGKQVFLKMLQDSG
-873 NGLNIRVWGEN
+873 NGLTIKVWGEN
-884 MTAGDRIMTTITY
+884 LTAGDRIMTTITY

>member
-1 MIHIYNVDNT
+1 MIQIYELSNT
-11 NFSVNGDCILFPS
+11 NYNMNGDSVLLPMVAKL
-24 SAEIN
+24 SAQIN
-29 VEINDQWQAEIVQ
+29 SAWTATLTHPID
-42 PLDEEQRWKY
+42 DMGRWKY

-74 VSKTDTEV
+74 VSKTDTEI

-155 NRWGGEIEFD
+155 NCWGGEIEFD

-171 NYRLGEDRGIELRYG
+171 NYRLGEDRGVELRYG
-186 KNIPVDGFTYEA
+186 KNIPVDGFTYET

-221 YVDSLLID
+221 YVDSPLID
-229 NYPTVHATAVT
+229 SYPTVHAVAIT

-255 ENGVVI
+255 ENGVII
-261 CDNQE
+261 CDNQA
-266 ELDAALTQRCND
+266 ELDAALKQRCID
-278 QFAAGIDKPK
+278 QFSTGIDQPK

-300 TEQYKDYKTL
+300 TEQYRDYQVL

-317 TVHCINSHLGIKY
+317 TIHCINNHLGIRY

-338 YDSVLKQIES
+338 YDSVLKRVES

-369 TANAATAANNAQAA
+369 TANASAAAGNAQAA
-383 ANTADTAAKGANDAA
+383 ANTADTAAKGAN
-398 SAATE
+398 E
-403 AAEIAQTAAGNANTA
+403 AAGNAQTAAGNANTA
-418 ADNADKATTAASN
+418 ADNANKATTAAN
-431 AAKAANDAAAAAGTA
+431 EAAQAANDAAEAAGTA

-460 AQAANTAAGAA
+460 AQAANTAAGVA

-513 NSKASAAN
+513 NNKASA
-521 TAANSANSA
+521 
-530 AAAANQAKQDADTAA
+530 
-545 DSANAAAEQANSAA
+545 
-559 GAATT
+559 
-564 AATNATNAAKSAND
+564 
-578 AADAATTAAGQANT
+578 
-592 AKDAANTAAA
+592 
-602 NANNKASTANT
+602 ANT

-621 AKAANDAASAANT
+621 AKAANDAASTAKS

-640 SAASAADSAADNAME
+640 TAASAAHSAADDAME
-655 ATRNANGAAGSAN
+655 ATRNANNAAGDAN
-668 TAATHANQA
+668 TAATHADWATEN
-677 AKDANDATDSANSA
+677 ANDAADSANSA
-691 ATNAIAATNTAQ
+691 AINAISATNTAQ
-703 NSAADAQEATRNANS
+703 NSASDAQEATRNANS

-755 TSWDGSRVIVG
+755 SSWDGSRVIVG

-774 KLIAVGDAEVADTGW
+774 ELIAVGDAEVADTGW

-799 SDTNFLTKIRKVG
+799 SDTNFLTKTRKVG

-847 PSVWWQQPIHTV
+847 PSVWWQQPVHTV

-873 NGLNIRVWGEN
+873 NGLAIRVWGEN
-884 MTAGDRIMTTITY
+884 LTAGDRIMATITY

>member
-89 FMDSMGDCFLVDV
+89 FMDAMGDCFLVDV
-102 RPTDKTGQQALDIM
+102 RPTNKTGQQALDIM

-171 NYRLGEDRGIELRYG
+171 NYRLGEDRGVELRYG

-221 YVDSLLID
+221 YVDSPLID
-229 NYPTVHATAVT
+229 SYPTVHAVAIT

-245 MREDAGDDDE
+245 MKEDAGDDDE
-255 ENGVVI
+255 ENGVII
-261 CDNQE
+261 CDNQA
-266 ELDAALTQRCND
+266 ELDAALKQRCID
-278 QFAAGIDKPK
+278 QFSTGIDQPK

-300 TEQYKDYKTL
+300 TEQYKDYQML

-317 TVHCINSHLGIKY
+317 TIHCINNHLGIRY

-338 YDSVLKQIES
+338 YDSVLKRVES

-369 TANAATAANNAQAA
+369 TANAATAASNAQAA

-398 SAATE
+398 QAAND
-403 AAEIAQTAAGNANTA
+403 AAGNAQTAAGNANTA
-418 ADNADKATTAASN
+418 ADNANKATTAAN
-431 AAKAANDAAAAAGTA
+431 EAAQAANDAAEAAGTA

-513 NSKASAAN
+513 NSKASA
-521 TAANSANSA
+521 
-530 AAAANQAKQDADTAA
+530 
-545 DSANAAAEQANSAA
+545 
-559 GAATT
+559 
-564 AATNATNAAKSAND
+564 
-578 AADAATTAAGQANT
+578 
-592 AKDAANTAAA
+592 
-602 NANNKASTANT
+602 ANT

>member
-1 MIHIYNVDNT
+1 MIQIYELSNT
-11 NFSVNGDCILFPS
+11 NYNMNGDSVLLPMVAKL
-24 SAEIN
+24 SAQIN
-29 VEINDQWQAEIVQ
+29 SAWTATLTHPID
-42 PLDEEQRWKY
+42 DMGRWKY

-74 VSKTDTEV
+74 VSKTDTEI

-171 NYRLGEDRGIELRYG
+171 NYRLGEDRGVELRYG
-186 KNIPVDGFTYEA
+186 KNIPVDGFTYET

-221 YVDSLLID
+221 YVDSPLID
-229 NYPTVHATAVT
+229 SYPTVHAVAIT

-261 CDNQE
+261 CDNQT

-431 AAKAANDAAAAAGTA
+431 AAKAANEAAAAAGTA
-446 TGDASAATEAAKQA
+446 TGDAAAATKAAEQA

-513 NSKASAAN
+513 NNKASAAN

-545 DSANAAAEQANSAA
+545 DSANTAAEQANSAA
-559 GAATT
+559 GAAAT
-564 AATNATNAAKSAND
+564 AANNATNAAKSAND
-578 AADAATTAAGQANT
+578 AADAATTAAG
-592 AKDAANTAAA
+592 AANTAAA
-602 NANNKASTANT
+602 NANDKASTANT

-621 AKAANDAASAANT
+621 AKAANDAARAANT

-668 TAATHANQA
+668 TAATHADQA

-691 ATNAIAATNTAQ
+691 AINAIAATNTAQ

-774 KLIAVGDAEVADTGW
+774 KLIAVGDTEVADTGW

-838 LYSINSQMT
+838 LYNINSQMT
-847 PSVWWQQPIHTV
+847 PSAWWQQPVHTV
-859 QGKQVFLKMLQDGG
+859 QGKHVFLKMLQDGG

>member
-11 NFSVNGDCILFPS
+11 NFSANGNCILFPS
-24 SAEIN
+24 SAVIS
-29 VEINDQWQAEIVQ
+29 VKINDHWQSEIVQ

-102 RPTDKTGQQALDIM
+102 RPTKKTGQQALDIM

-122 YSGESNISTVNTA
+122 YHGQSNISTVNTA

-165 NFTVKI
+165 NFTIKI
-171 NYRLGEDRGIELRYG
+171 NYRLGEDRGVELRHG
-186 KNIPVDGFTYEA
+186 KNIPVDGFTYET

-221 YVDSLLID
+221 YVDSPLID
-229 NYPTVHATAVT
+229 SYPTVHAASVT

-255 ENGVVI
+255 ENGVII
-261 CDNQE
+261 CDNQA
-266 ELDAALTQRCND
+266 ELDAALKQRCID
-278 QFAAGIDKPK
+278 QFSTGIDQPK
-288 VTINADMVLLAN
+288 VIINADMVLLAN
-300 TEQYKDYKTL
+300 TEQYKDYQIL

-317 TVHCINSHLGIKY
+317 TIHCVNSHLGIKY

-338 YDSVLKQIES
+338 YDSVLKRVES

-383 ANTADTAAKGANDAA
+383 ANTADTAAKGANEAA
-398 SAATE
+398 AAANE
-403 AAEIAQTAAGNANTA
+403 AAESAQTAAGNANTA
-418 ADNADKATTAASN
+418 ADNADKATIAANN

-446 TGDASAATEAAKQA
+446 TGDAAAATEAAEQA

>member
-1 MIHIYNVDNT
+1 MIQIYELSNT
-11 NFSVNGDCILFPS
+11 NYNMNGDSVLLPMVAKL
-24 SAEIN
+24 SAQIN
-29 VEINDQWQAEIVQ
+29 SAWTATLTHPID
-42 PLDEEQRWKY
+42 DMGRWKY

-74 VSKTDTEV
+74 VSKTDTEI

-171 NYRLGEDRGIELRYG
+171 NYRLGEDRGVELRYG
-186 KNIPVDGFTYEA
+186 KNIPVGGFTYEA
-198 DISEIV
+198 DISEVV

-212 NGHKMSGNG
+212 NGHAMSGNG
-221 YVDSLLID
+221 YVDSPLID
-229 NYPTVHATAVT
+229 SYPTVHAVAIT

-255 ENGVVI
+255 ENGVII
-261 CDNQE
+261 CDNQA
-266 ELDAALTQRCND
+266 ELDAALKQRCID
-278 QFAAGIDKPK
+278 QFSTGIDQPK

-300 TEQYKDYKTL
+300 TEQYKDYQIL

-317 TVHCINSHLGIKY
+317 TIHCVNSHLGIKY

-338 YDSVLKQIES
+338 YDSALKRVES

-369 TANAATAANNAQAA
+369 TANAATAASNAQAA

-431 AAKAANDAAAAAGTA
+431 AAKAANEAAAAAGTA
-446 TGDASAATEAAKQA
+446 TGDAAAATKAAEQA

-471 NSAAQGANTAKDA
+471 SSA
-484 ANTAADQATEAAGQ
+484 
-498 ATDAATAANTAADNA
+498 AATAAN
-513 NSKASAAN
+513 
-521 TAANSANSA
+521 
-530 AAAANQAKQDADTAA
+530 
-545 DSANAAAEQANSAA
+545 
-559 GAATT
+559 ATK
-564 AATNATNAAKSAND
+564 NAND
-578 AADAATTAAGQANT
+578 AAAAATTAAGT
-592 AKDAANTAAA
+592 ANTAAT
-602 NANNKASTANT
+602 NANDKASAAST

-621 AKAANDAASAANT
+621 AKAANDAARAANT

-640 SAASAADSAADNAME
+640 SAASAAGSAADDAME
-655 ATRNANGAAGSAN
+655 ATRNANNAAGAAN
-668 TAATHANQA
+668 TAATYADQA
-677 AKDANDATDSANSA
+677 TEDANDAAGAANT
-691 ATNAIAATNTAQ
+691 ATANAIAATNTAQ

>member
-1 MIHIYNVDNT
+1 MIQIYELSNT
-11 NFSVNGDCILFPS
+11 NYNMNGDSVLLPMVAKL
-24 SAEIN
+24 SAQIN
-29 VEINDQWQAEIVQ
+29 SAWTATLTHPID
-42 PLDEEQRWKY
+42 DMGRWKY

-74 VSKTDTEV
+74 VSKTDTEI

-102 RPTDKTGQQALDIM
+102 RPTNKTGQQALDIM

-171 NYRLGEDRGIELRYG
+171 NYRVGEDRGVELRYG

-212 NGHKMSGNG
+212 NGYTMSGNG
-221 YVDSLLID
+221 YVDSPLID

-245 MREDAGDDDE
+245 MRGDAGDDDE
-255 ENGVVI
+255 ENGVII
-261 CDNQE
+261 CDNQA

-278 QFAAGIDKPK
+278 QFAAGVDKPK

-338 YDSVLKQIES
+338 YDSVLKRVES
-348 VTIGDAEYNYF
+348 ATIGDAEYNYF

-383 ANTADTAAKGANDAA
+383 ANTADTAAKGANEAA
-398 SAATE
+398 AAATE
-403 AAEIAQTAAGNANTA
+403 AAGNAQTAAGNANSA
-418 ADNADKATTAASN
+418 ADNADKATTAANN
-431 AAKAANDAAAAAGTA
+431 AAKAANDAATAAGTA
-446 TGDASAATEAAKQA
+446 TGNAAAATEAAEQA

-484 ANTAADQATEAAGQ
+484 ANTAADQAAAAAGQ
-498 ATDAATAANTAADNA
+498 ATAAASAANTAADNA
-513 NSKASAAN
+513 NSKANAAN

-530 AAAANQAKQDADTAA
+530 AEAANQAKQDADSAA
-545 DSANAAAEQANSAA
+545 DSANAAAEQANTAA
-559 GAATT
+559 GAANS
-564 AATNATNAAKSAND
+564 AATNAANATKNAND
-578 AADAATTAAGQANT
+578 AASAATTAAGQANT
-592 AKDAANTAAA
+592 AAT
-602 NANNKASTANT
+602 NANDKASTANT

-621 AKAANDAASAANT
+621 AKAANDAASTAKS

-640 SAASAADSAADNAME
+640 TAASAADSAADDAME
-655 ATRNANGAAGSAN
+655 ATRNANNAAGAAN
-668 TAATHANQA
+668 TAATHADQA
-677 AKDANDATDSANSA
+677 TENANDAADSANSA
-691 ATNAIAATNTAQ
+691 AINAISATNTAQ
-703 NSAADAQEATRNANS
+703 NSASDAQEATRNANS

-755 TSWDGSRVIVG
+755 TSWDGSRIIVG

-774 KLIAVGDAEVADTGW
+774 KLIAVGDTEVADTGW

-826 LNISSESSAALV
+826 LSISSESSAALV
-838 LYSINSQMT
+838 LYNINSQMT
-847 PSVWWQQPIHTV
+847 PSVWWQQPVHTV
-859 QGKQVFLKMLQDGG
+859 QGKHVFLKMLQDGG

>member
-11 NFSVNGDCILFPS
+11 NFSANGNCILFPS
-24 SAEIN
+24 SAVISAK
-29 VEINDQWQAEIVQ
+29 INDHWQSEIVQ
-42 PLDEEQRWKY
+42 PLDEESRWKY

-102 RPTDKTGQQALDIM
+102 RPTKKTGQQALDIM

-122 YSGESNISTVNTA
+122 YHGQSNISTVNTA

-165 NFTVKI
+165 NFTIKI
-171 NYRLGEDRGIELRYG
+171 NYRLGEDRGVELRYG

-212 NGHKMSGNG
+212 NDHKMSGNG
-221 YVDSLLID
+221 YVDSPLID
-229 NYPTVHATAVT
+229 NYPTVHAASIT

-255 ENGVVI
+255 GNGVII
-261 CDNQE
+261 CDNQA
-266 ELDAALTQRCND
+266 ELDAALKQRCID
-278 QFAAGIDKPK
+278 QFSTGIDQPK
-288 VTINADMVLLAN
+288 VIINADMVLLAN
-300 TEQYKDYKTL
+300 TEQYKDYQIL

-317 TVHCINSHLGIKY
+317 TIHCVNSHLGIKY

-338 YDSVLKQIES
+338 YDSVLKRVES

-369 TANAATAANNAQAA
+369 TANAATAASNAQAA

-398 SAATE
+398 
-403 AAEIAQTAAGNANTA
+403 Q
-418 ADNADKATTAASN
+418 
-431 AAKAANDAAAAAGTA
+431 AANDAAGN
-446 TGDASAATEAAKQA
+446 
-460 AQAANTAAGAA
+460 AQT
-471 NSAAQGANTAKDA
+471 
-484 ANTAADQATEAAGQ
+484 
-498 ATDAATAANTAADNA
+498 
-513 NSKASAAN
+513 
-521 TAANSANSA
+521 
-530 AAAANQAKQDADTAA
+530 
-545 DSANAAAEQANSAA
+545 
-559 GAATT
+559 
-564 AATNATNAAKSAND
+564 
-578 AADAATTAAGQANT
+578 
-592 AKDAANTAAA
+592 
-602 NANNKASTANT
+602 
-613 AATAANNA
+613 
-621 AKAANDAASAANT
+621 
-634 AAGTAN
+634 
-640 SAASAADSAADNAME
+640 
-655 ATRNANGAAGSAN
+655 AAGSAN

>member
-11 NFSVNGDCILFPS
+11 NFSANGNCILFPS
-24 SAEIN
+24 SAVIS
-29 VEINDQWQAEIVQ
+29 VKINDHWQSEIVQ
-42 PLDEEQRWKY
+42 PLDEESRWKY

-171 NYRLGEDRGIELRYG
+171 NYRLGEDRGVELRYG
-186 KNIPVDGFTYEA
+186 KNIPVDGFAYET

-212 NGHKMSGNG
+212 NGYTMSGNG
-221 YVDSLLID
+221 YVDSPLID
-229 NYPTVHATAVT
+229 SYPTVHAAAVT

-255 ENGVVI
+255 ENGIII
-261 CDNQE
+261 CDNQK
-266 ELDAALTQRCND
+266 ELDAALKQRCID
-278 QFAAGIDKPK
+278 QFSTGIDQPK

-300 TEQYKDYKTL
+300 TEQYKDYQML

-317 TVHCINSHLGIKY
+317 TIHCINNHLGIRY

-338 YDSVLKQIES
+338 YDSVLKRVES

-383 ANTADTAAKGANDAA
+383 ANTADTAAKGANEAA
-398 SAATE
+398 AAATE
-403 AAEIAQTAAGNANTA
+403 AAGNAQTAAGNANSA

-446 TGDASAATEAAKQA
+446 TGDAAAATKAAEQA

-471 NSAAQGANTAKDA
+471 NSAASAANSAKDA
-484 ANTAADQATEAAGQ
+484 ANTAADQATTAAGQ
-498 ATDAATAANTAADNA
+498 ATSAASAANTAADNA
-513 NSKASAAN
+513 NSKANAAS

-530 AAAANQAKQDADTAA
+530 AEAANQAKQDADSAA
-545 DSANAAAEQANSAA
+545 DSANAAAEQANTAA
-559 GAATT
+559 GAA
-564 AATNATNAAKSAND
+564 NSSATNAANATKNANN
-578 AADAATTAAGQANT
+578 AAAAATTAAGT
-592 AKDAANTAAA
+592 ANTAAT
-602 NANNKASTANT
+602 NANDKASAANT

-621 AKAANDAASAANT
+621 AKAANDAARAANT

-826 LNISSESSAALV
+826 LNISNESSAALV
-838 LYSINSQMT
+838 LYNINSQMT
-847 PSVWWQQPIHTV
+847 P
-859 QGKQVFLKMLQDGG
+859 
-873 NGLNIRVWGEN
+873 
-884 MTAGDRIMTTITY
+884 
-897 MV
+897 

>member
-102 RPTDKTGQQALDIM
+102 RPTNKTGQQALDIM
-116 TAPNGK
+116 TAPNSK
-122 YSGESNISTVNTA
+122 YHGQSNISTVNTA

-171 NYRLGEDRGIELRYG
+171 NYRLGEDRGVELRYG
-186 KNIPVDGFTYEA
+186 KNIPVDGFTYET

-221 YVDSLLID
+221 YVDSPLID
-229 NYPTVHATAVT
+229 SYPTVHAVAIT

-255 ENGVVI
+255 ENGVII
-261 CDNQE
+261 CDNQA

-338 YDSVLKQIES
+338 YDSVLKRVES

-369 TANAATAANNAQAA
+369 TANAATAASNAQAA
-383 ANTADTAAKGANDAA
+383 ANTAD
-398 SAATE
+398 
-403 AAEIAQTAAGNANTA
+403 
-418 ADNADKATTAASN
+418 
-431 AAKAANDAAAAAGTA
+431 
-446 TGDASAATEAAKQA
+446 
-460 AQAANTAAGAA
+460 
-471 NSAAQGANTAKDA
+471 TAKDA

-498 ATDAATAANTAADNA
+498 ATDAAT
-513 NSKASAAN
+513 
-521 TAANSANSA
+521 
-530 AAAANQAKQDADTAA
+530 
-545 DSANAAAEQANSAA
+545 
-559 GAATT
+559 
-564 AATNATNAAKSAND
+564 
-578 AADAATTAAGQANT
+578 
-592 AKDAANTAAA
+592 AANTAAA

-691 ATNAIAATNTAQ
+691 AINAIAATNTAQ

-826 LNISSESSAALV
+826 LNISNESSAALV

-847 PSVWWQQPIHTV
+847 PSVWWQQPVHTV

-873 NGLNIRVWGEN
+873 NGLAIRVWGEN
-884 MTAGDRIMTTITY
+884 LTAGDRIMATITY

>member
-1 MIHIYNVDNT
+1 MIQIYELSNT
-11 NFSVNGDCILFPS
+11 NYNMNGDSVLLPMVAKL
-24 SAEIN
+24 SAQIN
-29 VEINDQWQAEIVQ
+29 SAWTATLTHPID
-42 PLDEEQRWKY
+42 DMGRWKY

-74 VSKTDTEV
+74 VSKTDTEI

-122 YSGESNISTVNTA
+122 YSGESNITAVNTA

-171 NYRLGEDRGIELRYG
+171 NYRLGEDRGVELRYG

-212 NGHKMSGNG
+212 NGYTMSGNG
-221 YVDSLLID
+221 YVDSPLID

-255 ENGVVI
+255 ENGVII
-261 CDNQE
+261 CDNQK

-317 TVHCINSHLGIKY
+317 TIHCINSHLGIKY

-338 YDSVLKQIES
+338 YDSVLKRVES

-383 ANTADTAAKGANDAA
+383 ANTADTAAKGANEAA
-398 SAATE
+398 AAANE
-403 AAEIAQTAAGNANTA
+403 AAESAQTAAGNANTA
-418 ADNADKATTAASN
+418 ADNADKATIAANN

-446 TGDASAATEAAKQA
+446 TGDAAVATEAAEQA

-484 ANTAADQATEAAGQ
+484 ANTAADQAVAAAGQ
-498 ATDAATAANTAADNA
+498 ATAAASAANTAADNA
-513 NSKASAAN
+513 NSKANVAS

-530 AAAANQAKQDADTAA
+530 AEAANQAKQDADSAA
-545 DSANAAAEQANSAA
+545 DSANAAAEQANTAA
-559 GAATT
+559 GAASSAATT
-564 AATNATNAAKSAND
+564 AANATKNAND
-578 AADAATTAAGQANT
+578 AAAAATTAAGT
-592 AKDAANTAAA
+592 ANTAAT
-602 NANNKASTANT
+602 NANDKASAAST

-621 AKAANDAASAANT
+621 AKAANDAASTAKS

-640 SAASAADSAADNAME
+640 NAASAAASAADNAM
-655 ATRNANGAAGSAN
+655 
-668 TAATHANQA
+668 
-677 AKDANDATDSANSA
+677 
-691 ATNAIAATNTAQ
+691 
-703 NSAADAQEATRNANS
+703 EATRNANS

-744 VTGEDGTHRMA
+744 VKGEDGTHRMA
-755 TSWDGSRVIVG
+755 TSWDGSHVIVG

-774 KLIAVGDAEVADTGW
+774 QLIAVGDAEVADTGW
-789 IDAWASSNWR
+789 IFAYGSSNWV
-799 SDTNFLTKIRKVG
+799 SDGSVSFLAATRRIG
-812 RVVNIIIDLTARIN
+812 NIVCIIFDLTARIN
-826 LNISSESSAALV
+826 ITCPNEGQAKLV
-838 LYSINSQMT
+838 IYRINSGMK
-847 PSVWWQQPIHTV
+847 PSQSWYQPITSF
-859 QGKQVFLKMLQDGG
+859 QGRNHVLFITEDTS
-873 NGLNIRVWGEN
+873 NGLCIKIFGDNLS
-884 MTAGDRIMTTITY
+884 AGDRISGILTY

>member
-74 VSKTDTEV
+74 VSKTDTEI

-102 RPTDKTGQQALDIM
+102 RPTNKTGQQALDIM

-171 NYRLGEDRGIELRYG
+171 NYRLGEDRGVELRYG
-186 KNIPVDGFTYEA
+186 KNIPVDGFTYET

-212 NGHKMSGNG
+212 NGYTMSGNG
-221 YVDSLLID
+221 YVDSPLID
-229 NYPTVHATAVT
+229 SYPTVHAAAIT

-255 ENGVVI
+255 ENGIII
-261 CDNQE
+261 CDNQK
-266 ELDAALTQRCND
+266 ELDAALKQRCID
-278 QFAAGIDKPK
+278 QFSTGIDQPK

-300 TEQYKDYKTL
+300 TEQYKDYQML

-317 TVHCINSHLGIKY
+317 TIHCINNHLGIRY

-338 YDSVLKQIES
+338 YDSVLKRVES

-369 TANAATAANNAQAA
+369 TANAATAASNAQAA

-398 SAATE
+398 QAAND
-403 AAEIAQTAAGNANTA
+403 AAGNAQTAAGNANTA
-418 ADNADKATTAASN
+418 ADNA
-431 AAKAANDAAAAAGTA
+431 
-446 TGDASAATEAAKQA
+446 
-460 AQAANTAAGAA
+460 
-471 NSAAQGANTAKDA
+471 
-484 ANTAADQATEAAGQ
+484 
-498 ATDAATAANTAADNA
+498 
-513 NSKASAAN
+513 
-521 TAANSANSA
+521 
-530 AAAANQAKQDADTAA
+530 
-545 DSANAAAEQANSAA
+545 
-559 GAATT
+559 
-564 AATNATNAAKSAND
+564 
-578 AADAATTAAGQANT
+578 
-592 AKDAANTAAA
+592 
-602 NANNKASTANT
+602 
-613 AATAANNA
+613 
-621 AKAANDAASAANT
+621 
-634 AAGTAN
+634 
-640 SAASAADSAADNAME
+640 ME
-655 ATRNANGAAGSAN
+655 ATRNANG
-668 TAATHANQA
+668 
-677 AKDANDATDSANSA
+677 
-691 ATNAIAATNTAQ
+691 
-703 NSAADAQEATRNANS
+703 

-774 KLIAVGDAEVADTGW
+774 ELIAVGDAEVADTGW

-799 SDTNFLTKIRKVG
+799 SDITFLTKTRKVG

-873 NGLNIRVWGEN
+873 NGLSIGVWGEN

>member
-11 NFSVNGDCILFPS
+11 NFFVNGDCILFPS

-102 RPTDKTGQQALDIM
+102 RPTKKTGQQALDIM

-122 YSGESNISTVNTA
+122 YHGQSNISTVNTA

-150 ENSFI
+150 ENSFV

-171 NYRLGEDRGIELRYG
+171 NYRLGEDRGVELRYG

-221 YVDSLLID
+221 YVDSPLID
-229 NYPTVHATAVT
+229 NYPTVHAASIT

-255 ENGVVI
+255 ENGVII
-261 CDNQE
+261 CDNQA
-266 ELDAALTQRCND
+266 ELDAALKQRCID
-278 QFAAGIDKPK
+278 QFSTGIDQPK
-288 VTINADMVLLAN
+288 VIINADMVLLAN
-300 TEQYKDYKTL
+300 TEQYKDYQIL

-317 TVHCINSHLGIKY
+317 TIHCVNSHLGIKY

-338 YDSVLKQIES
+338 YDSVLKRVES

-369 TANAATAANNAQAA
+369 TANASTAASNAQAA
-383 ANTADTAAKGANDAA
+383 ANTADIAAKGANDAA
-398 SAATE
+398 SAANE
-403 AAEIAQTAAGNANTA
+403 AAGNAQTAAGNANTA
-418 ADNADKATTAASN
+418 ADNANKATTAAN
-431 AAKAANDAAAAAGTA
+431 EAAQAANDAAEAAGTA

-460 AQAANTAAGAA
+460 AQAANTAAGTA

-484 ANTAADQATEAAGQ
+484 ANTAADQATKAAGQ

-530 AAAANQAKQDADTAA
+530 AEAANQAKQDADSAA

-559 GAATT
+559 GTAAT

-578 AADAATTAAGQANT
+578 AADAATTAAG
-592 AKDAANTAAA
+592 AANTAAA
-602 NANNKASTANT
+602 NANDKANTANT

-640 SAASAADSAADNAME
+640 SAASAADSAADDAME
-655 ATRNANGAAGSAN
+655 ATRNANGAAGAAN

-744 VTGEDGTHRMA
+744 VKGEDGTHRMA

-789 IDAWASSNWR
+789 KDAWASTNWR

-812 RVVNIIIDLTARIN
+812 RIVNIIIDLTARVN

-847 PSVWWQQPIHTV
+847 PSVWWQQPVHTV
-859 QGKQVFLKMLQDGG
+859 QGKHVFLKMLQDGG
-873 NGLNIRVWGEN
+873 NGLAIRVWGEN

>member
-1 MIHIYNVDNT
+1 MIQIYELSNT
-11 NFSVNGDCILFPS
+11 NYNMNGDSVLLPMVAKL
-24 SAEIN
+24 SAQIN
-29 VEINDQWQAEIVQ
+29 SAWTATLTHPID
-42 PLDEEQRWKY
+42 DMGRWKY

-74 VSKTDTEV
+74 VSKTDTEI

-171 NYRLGEDRGIELRYG
+171 NYRLGEDRGVELRYG
-186 KNIPVDGFTYEA
+186 KNIPVDGFTYET

-212 NGHKMSGNG
+212 NGYTMSGNG
-221 YVDSLLID
+221 YVDSPLID
-229 NYPTVHATAVT
+229 NYPTVHATAIT

-255 ENGVVI
+255 ENGIII
-261 CDNQE
+261 CDNQT

-317 TVHCINSHLGIKY
+317 TVHCINNHLGIRY

-338 YDSVLKQIES
+338 YDSVLKRVES

-369 TANAATAANNAQAA
+369 TANAAIAASNAQAA

-398 SAATE
+398 QAAND
-403 AAEIAQTAAGNANTA
+403 AAGNAQTAAGNANTA
-418 ADNADKATTAASN
+418 ADNANKATTAAN
-431 AAKAANDAAAAAGTA
+431 QAAQAANDAAEAAGTA

-471 NSAAQGANTAKDA
+471 NSAATNA
-484 ANTAADQATEAAGQ
+484 ANATK
-498 ATDAATAANTAADNA
+498 NA
-513 NSKASAAN
+513 N
-521 TAANSANSA
+521 
-530 AAAANQAKQDADTAA
+530 
-545 DSANAAAEQANSAA
+545 NAAA
-559 GAATT
+559 
-564 AATNATNAAKSAND
+564 
-578 AADAATTAAGQANT
+578 AATTAAGT
-592 AKDAANTAAA
+592 ANTAAT
-602 NANNKASTANT
+602 NANDKASAAST

-621 AKAANDAASAANT
+621 AKAANDAASTAKS

-640 SAASAADSAADNAME
+640 NAASAAASAADNAME

-774 KLIAVGDAEVADTGW
+774 ELIAVGDAEVADTGW

-812 RVVNIIIDLTARIN
+812 RVVNIIIDLTARID

-838 LYSINSQMT
+838 LYNINSQMT

-873 NGLNIRVWGEN
+873 NGLAIRVWGEN
-884 MTAGDRIMTTITY
+884 LTAGDRIMATITY